1 MLASPQTLDPKAPST
16 FSKAIEDLLEQL
28 DQLGKGKLGTS
39 LIGEGIIRLETK
51 ASVEDHLSWLHTQKN
66 NKKHFWRER
75 ERGETIAGVGECL
88 VFESE
93 HGSTIELMLQRI
105 RRLLNNSS
113 DGVRIFGGIRFNL
126 SSDSISDEW
135 KSWKQ
140 ARFVIPE
147 IELIRD
153 GKETRLACN
162 LNVVVLDKNRSLE
175 GLKRRISE
183 LSDKDSNSVL

>member
-16 FSKAIEDLLEQL
+16 LSKAIEDLLEQL
-28 DQLGKGKLGTS
+28 DQLGKGNHGNS
-39 LIGEGIIRLETK
+39 LTGEGIIRLETK
-51 ASVEDHLSWLHTQKN
+51 ASVQDPLCWLHTQKN
-66 NKKHFWRER
+66 NKKYFWKER
-75 ERGETIAGVGECL
+75 EGGETIAGVGECL

-105 RRLLNNSS
+105 RRFLNNSS
-113 DGVRIFGGIRFNL
+113 EGIKIFGGIRFNL
-126 SSDSISDEW
+126 SSDSISNEW

-147 IELIRD
+147 IEMIRD

-162 LNVVVLDKNRSLE
+162 LNSVLLEKHGSLE
-175 GLKRRISE
+175 GLRRRI
-183 LSDKDSNSVL
+183 

>member
-1 MLASPQTLDPKAPST
+1 MLASPQTLDPKAPSIL
-16 FSKAIEDLLEQL
+16 SRAIEDLLEQL
-28 DQLGKGKLGTS
+28 DQLGKGNFGKS
-39 LIGEGIIRLETK
+39 LTGEGIIRLETK
-51 ASVEDHLSWLHTQKN
+51 ASVKVPLLWLHTQKN
-66 NKKHFWRER
+66 NKKYFWKG
-75 ERGETIAGVGECL
+75 RGEEETIAGVGECL

-126 SSDSISDEW
+126 SSDSISNEW

-162 LNVVVLDKNRSLE
+162 LNSVVLDKNSPSLYDIF
-175 GLKRRISE
+175 LHRIHYHPCQR
-183 LSDKDSNSVL
+183 